1 MFSFVK
7 DCNKTQLTLHR
18 GIMKASNN
26 GNAQRTFTLPLQHSR
41 ARPSPR
47 SGQDRSQ
54 CSFIN
59 PSMAVIRVILKKLDT
74 LGVMVAHN
82 NIGLQHNN

>member
-7 DCNKTQLTLHR
+7 HCNKTQLTLHG
-18 GIMKASNN
+18 GIMKGSNN
-26 GNAQRTFTLPLQHSR
+26 GNAQRTFTLPLYSI
-41 ARPSPR
+41 ARLGLLL
-47 SGQDRSQ
+47 GQD
-54 CSFIN
+54 SFIN